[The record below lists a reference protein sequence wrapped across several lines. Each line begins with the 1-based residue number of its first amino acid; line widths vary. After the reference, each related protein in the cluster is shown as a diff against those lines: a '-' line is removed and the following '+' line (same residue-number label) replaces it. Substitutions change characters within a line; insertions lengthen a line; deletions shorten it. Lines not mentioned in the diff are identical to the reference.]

1 MKSCILWSKK
11 SSNYEKNMNFAID
24 IAPLAGLLIGV
35 NYWNSEMNDDF
46 ENPKYHSLQLCFGV
60 LAIVITWAT
69 EREE

>member
-1 MKSCILWSKK
+1 
-11 SSNYEKNMNFAID
+11 MNFAID
-24 IAPLAGLLIGV
+24 IAPLAGLLVGV

-60 LAIVITWAT
+60 FALVITWAT